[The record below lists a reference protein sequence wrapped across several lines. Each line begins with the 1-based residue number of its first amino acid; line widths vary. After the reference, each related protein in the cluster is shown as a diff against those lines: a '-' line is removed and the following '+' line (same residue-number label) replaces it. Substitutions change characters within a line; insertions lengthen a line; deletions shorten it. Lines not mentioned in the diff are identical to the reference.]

1 MTTLLDCTLRDGSYA
16 IDFQFTEADTREIS
30 RRLDI
35 LGFEYIEVGHGVG
48 IGASARIPAAATD
61 EAYGEA
67 AEAAVMRG
75 KWGMFAIA
83 GLATLHEI
91 ASMVNVGMKF
101 VRIGIE
107 PGQIKEYRDFLIS
120 VINLDVLV
128 FVNLMKSYVL
138 DPVDLAKAVVQLE
151 DLGVSGIYLV
161 DSAGGML
168 PDELK
173 RYADVMVESR
183 REQVLLGFHGHDNLG
198 LSVAHSLSCR
208 DVGFDVID
216 STFQGIG
223 RSSGNTPTERIVAAL
238 ARTGEPV
245 PDVADVCKA
254 SEELVRQRLPTAGTS
269 GLDTF
274 AGYARFHTSYMPD
287 LISVAKRFHVD
298 PYLLMQE
305 HCAADLIN
313 ADLFDLESRAA
324 DLATSG
330 AHYTLSFPR
339 DQYSAGDQ

>member
-1 MTTLLDCTLRDGSYA
+1 MVALLDCTLRDGSYA
-16 IDFQFTEADTREIS
+16 IDFQFTAADTRDIS
-30 RRLDI
+30 RRLDA
-35 LGFEYIEVGHGVG
+35 LGFEFIEVGHGVG

-67 AEAAVMRG
+67 AQAAVTRAR
-75 KWGMFAIA
+75 WGMFAIA
-83 GLATLHEI
+83 GLATLDQI
-91 ASMVNVGMKF
+91 TSMVNIGMKF

-107 PGQIKEYRDFLIS
+107 PGEIEQHRDFLIS
-120 VINLDVLV
+120 VVNLDVLV
-128 FVNLMKSYVL
+128 FINLMKSYVM
-138 DPVDLAKAVVQLE
+138 DPVDLAQACKQLQ

-168 PDELK
+168 PDELR
-173 RYADVMVESR
+173 RYTDVMVESR
-183 REQVLLGFHGHDNLG
+183 GEQVLLGFHGHDNLG

-238 ARTGEPV
+238 ARTGDQV

-254 SEELVRQRLPTAGTS
+254 SEELVRQRLPKAGTS

-274 AGYARFHTSYMPD
+274 AGYARFHSSYMPD

-298 PYLLMQE
+298 PYLLMQD
-305 HCAADLIN
+305 HCSRDLIN
-313 ADLFDLESRAA
+313 ADLPDLESRAV

-330 AHYTLSFPR
+330 ARYTLAFPR
-339 DQYSAGDQ
+339 DQYFAGDQ